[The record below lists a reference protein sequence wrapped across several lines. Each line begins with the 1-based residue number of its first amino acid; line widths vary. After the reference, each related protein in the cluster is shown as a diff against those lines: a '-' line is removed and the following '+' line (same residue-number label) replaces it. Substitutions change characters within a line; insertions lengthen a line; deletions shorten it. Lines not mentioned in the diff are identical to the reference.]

1 MWGVGMGGV
10 VNAALADLGEV
21 AKGWRWLGSFEDAAG
36 YAQ

>member
-1 MWGVGMGGV
+1 LG
-10 VNAALADLGEV
+10 DLGEV